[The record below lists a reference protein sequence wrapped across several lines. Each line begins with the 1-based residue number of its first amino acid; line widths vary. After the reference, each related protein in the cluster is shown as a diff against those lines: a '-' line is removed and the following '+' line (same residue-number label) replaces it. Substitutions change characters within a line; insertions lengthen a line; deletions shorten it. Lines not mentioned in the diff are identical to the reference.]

1 MLINW
6 TLYQLTYLILKVGKL
21 QYDKLVP
28 VSVNLSKLS
37 DVVKNDIAKRMYNV
51 KIKKWRWNI

>member
-1 MLINW
+1 M
-6 TLYQLTYLILKVGKL
+6 YQLTYLILKVGKL